1 VTTLATSDQAR
12 LLRVEEVA
20 RLLNIGRAAVY
31 DLIRS
36 RRLRSIK
43 IGASRRVPRE
53 AIDEVIALLI
63 EEATQ

>member
-1 VTTLATSDQAR
+1 MTTLATSDQAR

>member
-1 VTTLATSDQAR
+1 MTTLAATDHAR
-12 LLRVEEVA
+12 LLRVEEAA
-20 RLLNIGRAAVY
+20 RLLNVGRAAVY

-36 RRLRSIK
+36 RRLRSVK